1 MKKFFK
7 IISLLIVIA
16 IAVGVVTIN
25 STGYQLNSIQIP
37 LFNKSNSDKQTDDL
51 SEMRALWIP
60 FTSLDIKSSNGSFD
74 SFKQKFDKIVSDA
87 EDKKLNTLI
96 VHVRPFC
103 DALYESDIFPCS
115 HVLSGLQGKAVDF
128 DALEYM
134 AKTAHKKKLKIHAWI
149 NPFRVTSNKTSF
161 EISNKNPIKSLP
173 DGTVLEWEN
182 GLYLDPSSN
191 DVRKL
196 IIDGVRE
203 IIDKYDIDGI
213 HFDDYFYPTTSSD
226 YDKTSYQ
233 NYVSKLDDTSI
244 PLTLSEWRTN
254 NVNMLINGVYN
265 AVHSSDKDVVFGISP
280 QGNIEN
286 DISMGADVYTWGSV
300 SGYVDY
306 LCPQLYVNSENP
318 ILPFDKTA
326 DAWKKLVKKDNIE
339 LYIGLGLYKAGSD
352 VDEGTW
358 QNADDIIKSQIE
370 YTRKIKTDGF
380 ALYSSEYLVNKQTKA
395 EVTNMMSVLA

>member
-7 IISLLIVIA
+7 VMFLLIAVAIA
-16 IAVGVVTIN
+16 IGVVTIN
-25 STGYQLNSIQIP
+25 STGYQFNSVRFPTLVKQ
-37 LFNKSNSDKQTDDL
+37 NSDKQTSDL
-51 SEMRALWIP
+51 SEMRALWVP
-60 FTSLDIKSSNGSFD
+60 FTSLDIESANGSFD

-87 EDKKLNTLI
+87 KDKRLNTLI

-103 DALYESDIFPCS
+103 DALYKSDIFPCS
-115 HVLSGLQGKAVDF
+115 HVLSGLQGKSVDF

-134 AKTAHKKKLKIHAWI
+134 VKSAHKNKLEIHAWI
-149 NPFRVTSNKTSF
+149 NPFRVTNNKSSF
-161 EISNKNPIKSLP
+161 QISNENPVKSLP

-191 DVRKL
+191 DARKL

-203 IIDKYDIDGI
+203 IIKKYDIDGI

-226 YDKTSYQ
+226 YDKASYQ
-233 NYVSKLDDTSI
+233 DYVSKIDDTSI

-265 AVHSSDKDVVFGISP
+265 AVHSSDKDIVFGISP

-306 LCPQLYVNSENP
+306 LCPQLYVNSDNP

-326 DAWKKLVKKDNIE
+326 DAWKKLVTKDNIK

-352 VDEGTW
+352 DDKGTW
-358 QNADDIIKSQIE
+358 KKADNIIKSQIE
-370 YTRKIKTDGF
+370 YTRKIIADGF

-395 EVTNMMSVLA
+395 EVANMLTVLA